1 MRSGQRS
8 VLGLGCAALI
18 AIALVACNKGNEPR
32 GPGANERAQGNV
44 ENVATRPFHGNVQ
57 QARMGRYLFVEY
69 NCYGCHGGL
78 GGGAMG
84 PSLRDTIWKYG
95 GTDQQIHASIADGR
109 PLGMPAWKQTLSD
122 SQIND
127 IVTYIRSL
135 RTSAEPTFFFIGE
148 PALMDSLGIKPASG
162 VGTTTQ

>member
-1 MRSGQRS
+1 MRPGQNRI
-8 VLGLGCAALI
+8 LGLGYAALI
-18 AIALVACNKGNEPR
+18 ALAVGACNKGKEQAGGGNT
-32 GPGANERAQGNV
+32 NAQGNV
-44 ENVATRPFHGNVQ
+44 ENVSNRPFHGNVQ

-69 NCYGCHGGL
+69 NCSGCHGGL

-109 PLGMPAWKQTLSD
+109 PMGMPPWKDMLSD
-122 SQIND
+122 SQIGD
-127 IVTYIRSL
+127 MVQYIRSL

-148 PALMDSLGIKPASG
+148 PALMDSLGIKPAAG
-162 VGTTTQ
+162 VKRTAQ